1 MNHSS
6 MNGVSLANFAVT
18 NQSAVPNFQH
28 AGWWYEYFTGDSIN
42 VVNALSPLDMAPGT
56 YRIYTDVK
64 LPKPVITEAPASIE
78 EILNSDFD
86 LQLFPNPVLETAKIE
101 FATNA
106 IESYKLLVINVE
118 GKIVHQKIGLTQN
131 GSNQIDLNVAELPQ
145 GTYHILLQVG
155 KSYANQEFVKV
166 H

>member
-1 MNHSS
+1 
-6 MNGVSLANFAVT
+6 
-18 NQSAVPNFQH
+18 
-28 AGWWYEYFTGDSIN
+28 
-42 VVNALSPLDMAPGT
+42 
-56 YRIYTDVK
+56 
-64 LPKPVITEAPASIE
+64 
-78 EILNSDFD
+78 